1 MNLGVVDLLHSI
13 KVEEEVD
20 LVYSMKVEV
29 DLLCSMKV
37 EVEVEVDQSQ
47 FLVVGNSV
55 FLHHHPSDDD
65 SGGGAFRLGIPL
77 LIALI
82 FAVRIFFFICSLFG
96 REFFH

>member
-13 KVEEEVD
+13 KVEVEVD
-20 LVYSMKVEV
+20 LLHNRKVEV
-29 DLLCSMKV
+29 DLLCSMK
-37 EVEVEVDQSQ
+37 VEVEVDQSQ

-65 SGGGAFRLGIPL
+65 CGGGAFRLGIPL

-82 FAVRIFFFICSLFG
+82 FAIRIFFFICSLFG

>member
-13 KVEEEVD
+13 KVEVD
-20 LVYSMKVEV
+20 LLHNRKVEV
-29 DLLCSMKV
+29 DLLYNMKV

-47 FLVVGNSV
+47 FRVVGNSV

-65 SGGGAFRLGIPL
+65 GGGGAFHLGIPL

-82 FAVRIFFFICSLFG
+82 FADRIFFFIRSLFG